1 VNELSGIV
9 LEVARVGGDV
19 AHRWFG
25 RQTAVDTKSDGSPVT
40 VADRHAEEAMRSSI
54 EVNFPGDGILGE
66 ELGEVRPKAA
76 RRWIL
81 DPIDGTA
88 SFMAGVPLW
97 GTLVSVVENDDIL
110 AGCAVF
116 PALGEWIVA
125 APDAGCWWNGAR
137 ARVSSRAVLDQA
149 TVLTTEERLLAEAG
163 RAGQWRSLAAR
174 AGRARTWG
182 DCYGYLL
189 VATGRAECMVDAR
202 MAMWDWSPF
211 LPIVTEAGGVFTD
224 WSGGQTSFFNGI
236 VATNGE
242 LADEVRAILAASE
255 GET

>member
-1 VNELSGIV
+1 MNELSGIV

-25 RQTAVDTKSDGSPVT
+25 RQTSVDTKSDGSPVT
-40 VADRHAEEAMRSSI
+40 VADRHAEEAMRSWI

-88 SFMAGVPLW
+88 SFVAGVPLW
-97 GTLVSVVENDDIL
+97 GTLVSVVEGDDIL

-125 APDAGCWWNGAR
+125 APGAGCWWNGSR
-137 ARVSSRAVLDQA
+137 ARVSSRAGLDEA

-202 MAMWDWSPF
+202 MAVWDWSPL

-224 WSGGQTSFFNGI
+224 WSGGQASFFNGI
-236 VATNGE
+236 IATNGE
-242 LADEVRAILAASE
+242 LAGEVRAILAASD
-255 GET
+255 GEA

>member
-1 VNELSGIV
+1 MNELSRLA

-19 AHRWFG
+19 AQRWFG
-25 RQTAVDTKSDGSPVT
+25 RRTPVDMKTDGSPVT
-40 VADRHAEEAMRSSI
+40 VADRHAEEAMRSWI

-88 SFMAGVPLW
+88 SFVAGVPLW
-97 GTLVSVVENDDIL
+97 GTLVSVVEGDDIV

-125 APDAGCWWNGAR
+125 APGAGCWWNGSR
-137 ARVSSRAVLDQA
+137 ARVSGRAALDEA
-149 TVLTTEERLLAEAG
+149 TVLTTEERLLVEAG
-163 RAGQWRSLAAR
+163 RAGQWCSLVSH
-174 AGRARTWG
+174 AGHARTWG

-202 MAMWDWSPF
+202 MAVWDWSPL
-211 LPIVTEAGGVFTD
+211 LPIITEAGGVFTD
-224 WSGGQTSFFNGI
+224 WSGGQASFFNGI
-236 VATNGE
+236 IATNGE
-242 LADEVRAILAASE
+242 LADEVRAILAASD
-255 GET
+255 GEA